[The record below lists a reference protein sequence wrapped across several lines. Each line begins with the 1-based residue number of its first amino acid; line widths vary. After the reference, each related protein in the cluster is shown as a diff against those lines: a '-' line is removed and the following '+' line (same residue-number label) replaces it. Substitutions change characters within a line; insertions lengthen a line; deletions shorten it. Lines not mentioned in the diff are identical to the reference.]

1 MHEHAEQPSIVRNA
15 GFQLAAQLASGVFS
29 AVLVLFLTRELG
41 PEGFGLFALA
51 LGIGALLMLPSDFG
65 ISAAAARFVAE
76 RSVDERTVAE
86 IARQAL
92 GLKLIATGG
101 VSVALF
107 VSAGWIAD
115 VFAEDGLVWPL
126 RGIAIAIFGQSLFL
140 FFTGLF
146 LAQQRASANLRLTS
160 GESAVELAASVALVL
175 LGAGA
180 AGAAFGRGIG
190 YLAGS
195 LLGAALL
202 AQFLG
207 RRSVRPAAG
216 AWARPVARYAA
227 PLALTNWVTTTLAY
241 LDTVLVAAFLSSAAV
256 ALVQAP
262 LRLVP
267 FLLYPALAIA
277 STVAPALARPE
288 GGARPD
294 MQPLLTALRVL
305 VILHAAMVAVIL
317 VWAGPIVELLFGPG
331 YAGSAEI
338 LRALSPYVFL
348 AGLAPLLSFSANYLG
363 LAGGRLPIAL
373 GALVV
378 NVAVDLALI
387 PLIGAVGAAVGLS
400 LAFCLYVPAHLRLCR
415 QELGF
420 SLRPLLETLA
430 RASLAAG
437 AASLVLLA
445 AGTSELGAGR
455 WVAGSLGGL
464 AVFCAVLLATREIVL
479 SDLQLAY
486 GALRRRTAGS
496 MP

>member
-1 MHEHAEQPSIVRNA
+1 MHEPSIARNA
-15 GFQLAAQLASGVFS
+15 GLQFAAQLSSGAFG

-65 ISAAAARFVAE
+65 ITAAAARFVAE
-76 RSVDERTVAE
+76 RSVDERAVAE

-92 GLKLIATGG
+92 GLKLIATGA

-107 VSAGWIAD
+107 LSAEWIAD
-115 VFAEDGLVWPL
+115 VFGEEGLVWPL
-126 RGIAIAIFGQSLFL
+126 RGIAFAIFGQSLFL
-140 FFTGLF
+140 FFSGLF
-146 LAQQRASANLRLTS
+146 LAQQKAAVNLRLTS
-160 GESAVELAASVALVL
+160 GESAVELAASAGLVL

-190 YLAGS
+190 YVAGS
-195 LLGAALL
+195 LLGVMLMARL
-202 AQFLG
+202 LG
-207 RRSVRPAAG
+207 RRAVRPAAG
-216 AWARPVARYAA
+216 AWARPVVRYAA

-241 LDTVLVAAFLSSAAV
+241 LDTVLVAAFLSSVAV

-288 GGARPD
+288 GGPRPD
-294 MQPLLTALRVL
+294 GKPLLTALRLL
-305 VILHAAMVAVIL
+305 VSLHAAIVAVIL
-317 VWAGPIVELLFGPG
+317 VWAGPIVDLLFGPG

-348 AGLAPLLSFSANYLG
+348 AGLAPLLAFSANYLG

-373 GALVV
+373 GALAINVV
-378 NVAVDLALI
+378 VDLALI

-400 LAFCLYVPAHLRLCR
+400 LAFAFYVPAHLRLCR
-415 QELGF
+415 RELGF
-420 SLRPLLETLA
+420 SLRPLLATLA
-430 RASLAAG
+430 RASLAAA
-437 AASLVLLA
+437 AASLALLA
-445 AGTSELGAGR
+445 AGTSELG
-455 WVAGSLGGL
+455 LGQWIGGAL
-464 AVFCAVLLATREIVL
+464 GALVVFCAVLLATREVAPA
-479 SDLQLAY
+479 DLQLAY
-486 GALRRRTAGS
+486 WALRRRAAAGS